1 MLMLFIELATLDIQF
16 SCFDF
21 LNCLLLSQFADVED
35 RMLNECLF
43 HIEVIVELVGV
54 LYMHIP
60 PIGLLFQLLVLRFL
74 LHANLIVLRHHH
86 SRQVLELAL
95 FHF

>member
-1 MLMLFIELATLDIQF
+1 MMFFQLITLDIQF
-16 SCFDF
+16 GCFDF

-35 RMLNECLF
+35 RVLNECLF

-60 PIGLLFQLLVLRFL
+60 LIGLLFQLLLLRFL
-74 LHANLIVLRHHH
+74 LHADLIVLRHHH

-95 FHF
+95 LHF